1 MNMHITNNN
10 VQRIETRAMINYEE
24 DSEDILRL
32 FGQTKTTLC
41 GALGHKDKYTD
52 TSKNIF
58 KVEPVTI
65 KPPPK
70 EPVVENWG

>member
-1 MNMHITNNN
+1 MHITNNN
-10 VQRIETRAMINYEE
+10 VQRIETRAIINYEE
-24 DSEDILRL
+24 DSDDLLRL

-41 GALGHKDKYTD
+41 GTLGHKDKHTD

-58 KVEPVTI
+58 NVQPVTI
-65 KPPPK
+65 KPPSK